1 MSDTKQAIDNI
12 MRDIDHSNYPILK
25 KAVEQE
31 GGLSLDEVNNLAV
44 NTHYI
49 SPFYHEY
56 KLTQDYLKYRPLKL
70 NDKFKHAV
78 MNCRA
83 AQRGMKGVFRANNL
97 SLLKEKSDVLLGS
110 NTLDE
115 SNADMDANLTG
126 RYLGIKYPN
135 EDCDELVERYIK
147 RK

>member
-1 MSDTKQAIDNI
+1 MSDNSKVVDNI
-12 MRDIDHSNYPILK
+12 MQGVDLLDYPMLK

-31 GGLSLDEVNNLAV
+31 GGLSLDEIKRHAI
-44 NTHYI
+44 NTHYV

-56 KLTQDYLKYRPLKL
+56 KLLEDYFKYRPLKL

-78 MNCRA
+78 MNCNA

-97 SLLKEKSDVLLGS
+97 SLLKEKRDVLLGI

-126 RYLGIKYPN
+126 RYLGIKYPD
-135 EDCDELVERYIK
+135 EDCNELVERYIK
-147 RK
+147 R